1 VKLQR
6 AASAMRTSL
15 TALTVGFILSSSS
28 LTPLTQL
35 HAATIYP
42 TATPIKNLVVIFQE
56 NQSFDHYFGTYPNA
70 LNLPGESPF
79 TARTGTP
86 SVNGLSNTFASPNN
100 SSQNNGATATVQPQ
114 RISPIATL
122 ASLYPGN
129 STNGLPT
136 TTCDEGH
143 GYTQEQQAVHGLQIL
158 TDAYVTYTGSS
169 SSNCL
174 TNATTVMNY
183 FDGNAVTAMWNYAQ
197 HFAMNDNSY
206 STMYGPSAPG
216 AVNLVAGNTHGVVGS
231 TQTGVTAHTINQTT
245 GAAETS
251 TISIAGTD
259 FNGDTA
265 GGTLMGDARPL
276 NDDCAPSG
284 SAQTSFGTP
293 GATSNPTNIGNLLS
307 NAGITWGWF
316 QGGFRPAVQY
326 DGVNTQF
333 VDCGTLHTAADGT
346 VKQDYI
352 AHHEPFQFFTPSL
365 GGSSTQNLH
374 HLAPSSP
381 AKIGQTDQANH
392 QYDVSDLFTVSDI
405 NPLSYQSQSPPISE
419 TYPYHITG
427 LQPGVTLPAVT
438 FIKAPGFMDGHP
450 QYSNPLLEQA
460 FLVDV
465 INALMKS
472 TYWPNMAILILYDDS
487 DGWYDHVTPPLV
499 NPSSV
504 STVTASATNFGS
516 WDSVTGVFN
525 AAATT
530 SGAHGSVG
538 PSGFCGTPPTTGTVV
553 QGRCGYGPRQ
563 PFVVISPFTKINFV
577 DHTVTDQSSVIKF
590 IEDNWL
596 GGQRINVTPTPV
608 IQGGSFDQI
617 AGSLLNMFNF
627 TTRHSLAAPGLQLD
641 RVTGQVIAGGNDE

>member
-1 VKLQR
+1 MKPKR
-6 AASAMRTSL
+6 AISATRTAL
-15 TALTVGFILSSSS
+15 TALTFSVMLSSSS
-28 LTPLTQL
+28 LTPLMPAN
-35 HAATIYP
+35 AAIHW
-42 TATPIKNLVVIFQE
+42 TATPIEHLVVIFQE
-56 NQSFDHYFGTYPNA
+56 NQSFDHYFGAYPNA
-70 LNLPGESPF
+70 LNLPGESTF
-79 TARTGTP
+79 TARAETP
-86 SVNGLSNTFASPNN
+86 AVNGLSNTFASPNN
-100 SSQNNGATATVQPQ
+100 PSENVAGTAPVQPQ
-114 RISPIATL
+114 RIPPTATL
-122 ASLYPGN
+122 ASLYGTN

-143 GYTQEQQAVHGLQIL
+143 GYTQEQQAVHGLDVM
-158 TDAYVTYTGSS
+158 TDAYITYTGSTS
-169 SSNCL
+169 VNCK
-174 TNATTVMNY
+174 TDASTVLNY

-197 HFAMNDNSY
+197 HFAMSDNSY

-216 AVNLVAGNTHGVVGS
+216 AINLVAGNTHGVVGS
-231 TQTGVTAHTINQTT
+231 TQTGVPAHTINQTT

-265 GGTLMGDARPL
+265 GGTLIGDARPL

-284 SAQTSFGTP
+284 SAQTALAP
-293 GATSNPTNIGNLLS
+293 PATNIGNLLN

-326 DGVNTQF
+326 NPATTPF

-346 VKQDYI
+346 PKQDYI
-352 AHHEPFQFFTPSL
+352 AHHEPFQFFA
-365 GGSSTQNLH
+365 STANLH
-374 HLAPSSP
+374 HLAPRSP
-381 AKIGQTDQANH
+381 AYVGKTDQANH
-392 QYDVSDLFTVSDI
+392 QYDVSDLFTVSDLFPI
-405 NPLSYQSQSPPISE
+405 TSTANNTQSYQSQSPPISE

-427 LQPGVTLPAVT
+427 LAPGVTLPAVT

-472 TYWPNMAILILYDDS
+472 SDWPTMAILILYDDS

-525 AAATT
+525 SAATT

-563 PFVVISPFTKINFV
+563 PFLVISPFAKINYV
-577 DHTVTDQSSVIKF
+577 DHTVIDQSSVIKF

-596 GGQRINVTPTPV
+596 NGQRINAQPTPV
-608 IQGGSFDQI
+608 IQGGSFDQV
-617 AGSLLNMFNF
+617 AGSLYSMFDFTRRKHIHNF
-627 TTRHSLAAPGLQLD
+627 GLQLD
-641 RVTGQVIAGGNDE
+641 RVSGQVLTGANDE